1 MKTTHPK
8 LADIKKDEK
17 WYLLDAQGKVLGQ
30 VATRLATVIRG
41 KHKPTFH
48 PSVNSGDHVVVINA
62 DKVVLTGNKEMKKE
76 YIHHT
81 GYPGGVKYKKPTQ
94 MRKQYPK
101 RMIEIAVTGMIPR
114 NRLRRHAL
122 AKLHVYGGT
131 EHPHGPQNPQ
141 ILTL

>member
-17 WYLLDAQGKVLGQ
+17 WYLLDAGGKVLGQ
-30 VATRLATVIRG
+30 VAVRLAIVIRG
-41 KHKPTFH
+41 KHKPMFH

-81 GYPGGVKYKKPTQ
+81 GYPGGVKYKKPAQ
-94 MRKQYPK
+94 MRAKHPQ

-122 AKLHVYGGT
+122 AKLHVYAGS